1 MKQGVFAVMCT
12 ISAPLIIFEY
22 IWLIWNWSGGGM
34 FRLITTPVVLLLFLL
49 GLVVITKKMRNR
61 RLKKNVEGMDSF
73 DGFVVANTNRG
84 DCAGNSMYARPQ
96 CHDSIAFSIAFW
108 ITTKIL

>member
-34 FRLITTPVVLLLFLL
+34 FRLITTPVVLLLSLL

-61 RLKKNVEGMDSF
+61 RLKKRTWRAWILLMVLLLPILTVATVQGIACMLGLNV
-73 DGFVVANTNRG
+73 T
-84 DCAGNSMYARPQ
+84 
-96 CHDSIAFSIAFW
+96 IA
-108 ITTKIL
+108 